1 MDNLIINN
9 QSLSILISLR
19 DRLPQSLL
27 LTGSSGVGLYTIANS
42 LAKNKNNT
50 IFTVLPTDKDD
61 NIDIEKGSIRVSSIR
76 DLYRQTRTEQS
87 NPQIIIIDFADKM
100 SLTSQN
106 AFLKLLE
113 EPNPS
118 IHFIL
123 LSHHPSMLLATIL
136 SRVWRINIKPIS
148 KKQSLN
154 LLSSLKIFDQST
166 INKIMFM
173 AEGLP
178 AEIKRLNNDKK
189 YFDYKVSLM
198 IDARNFITANTYD
211 KLLIINKYH
220 SERQTCLNF
229 IESVNKV
236 ARSLLKNNPDPIIL
250 DILRKMILAYDK
262 ISKNQNI
269 RLQLSRAVI

>member
-1 MDNLIINN
+1 MFMDNLIINN

-166 INKIMFM
+166 INKIMFGSIDILFSKI
-173 AEGLP
+173 GL
-178 AEIKRLNNDKK
+178 IDSLTNCLIHSIHRILQMRFFIIRRL
-189 YFDYKVSLM
+189 
-198 IDARNFITANTYD
+198 
-211 KLLIINKYH
+211 
-220 SERQTCLNF
+220 
-229 IESVNKV
+229 SV
-236 ARSLLKNNPDPIIL
+236 DPI
-250 DILRKMILAYDK
+250 
-262 ISKNQNI
+262 
-269 RLQLSRAVI
+269 QLCCAVFCESFVVLFLLF